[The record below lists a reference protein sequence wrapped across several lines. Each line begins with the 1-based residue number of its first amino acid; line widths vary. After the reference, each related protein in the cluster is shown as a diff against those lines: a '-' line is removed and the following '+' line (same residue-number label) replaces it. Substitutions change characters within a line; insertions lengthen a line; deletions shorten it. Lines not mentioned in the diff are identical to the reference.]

1 MTGAAQ
7 RIDKWLW
14 FARITKTRS
23 LAAALVS
30 HGAVRVNR
38 QKIAKPSH
46 PVAPGDVLTL
56 AVRGRIRVLK
66 VLEPGLRRGPASE
79 AAGLFEDLNAPAA
92 DGSSAQPADPPKG
105 HGSD

>member
-1 MTGAAQ
+1 MAGAAQ

-56 AVRGRIRVLK
+56 AIRGQVRVLK

-79 AAGLFEDLNAPAA
+79 AAGLYEDLSTPAAAPAPEQSE
-92 DGSSAQPADPPKG
+92 DGNHD
-105 HGSD
+105 